1 MPRLAVSWTVTINA
15 PVEQVFSY
23 MRDPNNL
30 FHGLA
35 GGNPDFEFSDV
46 KVTPED
52 VGTTARVE
60 VHLPGLKHLG
70 PTGKVSIEITE
81 VVPNRRI
88 VVKSFM
94 SKGRMFKFDG
104 TWTWTFEPENGGT
117 KLTVEYAELANWPVY
132 VFDRLTEKRQS
143 SEMNVWLA
151 GIKTTLEAPSR
162 LSGSGAT
169 VRIKGEGPGLGD
181 EA

>member
-1 MPRLAVSWTVTINA
+1 MPRLAVRWSVMINA

-23 MRDPNNL
+23 LRDPNNL

-35 GGNPDFEFSDV
+35 GGNPDLEFSDV
-46 KVTPED
+46 KVTPEG
-52 VGTTARVE
+52 VGTTACVE

-94 SKGRMFKFDG
+94 SKGRLFKFDG
-104 TWTWTFEPENGGT
+104 TWTWTFEPGNGGT
-117 KLTVEYAELANWPVY
+117 KLIVAYAEWANWFVY
-132 VFDRLTEKRQS
+132 AFDRLTEKLQAK
-143 SEMNVWLA
+143 EMNAYFADL
-151 GIKTTLEAPSR
+151 KTTLEAASR
-162 LSGSGAT
+162 LSGSGAN
-169 VRIKGEGPGLGD
+169 RPSQG
-181 EA
+181 

>member
-1 MPRLAVSWTVTINA
+1 MPRMAIRWAAMINA

-23 MRDPNNL
+23 LRDPDNL

-35 GGNPDFEFSDV
+35 GGNPDLEFSDV
-46 KVTPED
+46 KVTPEGG
-52 VGTTARVE
+52 GTTARGE

-70 PTGKVSIEITE
+70 PTGKVSIEITA

-104 TWTWTFEPENGGT
+104 TWTWTFESGNGRT
-117 KLTVEYAELANWPVY
+117 KLIVDYAEWANWLVY
-132 VFDRLTEKRQS
+132 ALDRLTEKLQS
-143 SEMNVWLA
+143 KEMNAYFADL
-151 GIKTTLEAPSR
+151 KTTLEGPSR
-162 LSGSGAT
+162 LSGSGAA
-169 VRIKGEGPGLGD
+169 V
-181 EA
+181 